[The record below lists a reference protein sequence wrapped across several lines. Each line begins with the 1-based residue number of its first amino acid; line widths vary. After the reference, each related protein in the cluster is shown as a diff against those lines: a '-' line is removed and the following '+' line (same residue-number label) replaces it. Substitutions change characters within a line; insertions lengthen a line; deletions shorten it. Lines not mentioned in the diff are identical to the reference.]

1 MSNSFST
8 PFPSSF
14 RDVLK
19 NSMQQCKIRIHF
31 VERQYRKA
39 FSLYRAM
46 SNFSWFEY
54 YIKARKGCYNHFKD
68 KHADSKAHELWCRV
82 LNLMFLE
89 KTDCLCIQRWSPL
102 APSFGKNVQRAK
114 RSESAF
120 WSCFNIK
127 YQTNTIPSLVR
138 HPTFYDKLFVS
149 DSIKNV
155 NRLSK

>member
-1 MSNSFST
+1 MFLKIACNNVRFESILWKGST
-8 PFPSSF
+8 GKLSVYTGPCQISADLNITS
-14 RDVLK
+14 RQEKVVTIIL
-19 NSMQQCKIRIHF
+19 RIFMRTH
-31 VERQYRKA
+31 
-39 FSLYRAM
+39 L
-46 SNFSWFEY
+46 
-54 YIKARKGCYNHFKD
+54 

-138 HPTFYDKLFVS
+138 HPTFYDKLYVS